1 MRKPVESTASSEAMS
16 GIAAG
21 ESRLSK
27 IKTDFDT
34 ATYIM

>member
-1 MRKPVESTASSEAMS
+1 MS